1 MELRDQGM
9 TWNEDGR
16 IAGYDSFRRLEPLSE
31 GQATNPPRLGRW
43 QQVLAN
49 ALDENVAVG
58 VRATVTDNLGRAPTR
73 AELTAARRAAHSLAV
88 LGRARV
94 LHVPG
99 ATWTPN
105 TGSQLSGAGEAEC
118 DHERHSAS
126 RLAVSWRSRSW
137 QQESSGHVLDHGIEF
152 THRCSGR
159 IDEMGRHD
167 LYSA

>member
-1 MELRDQGM
+1 MRMAEQLDM
-9 TWNEDGR
+9 TVSGVWSR
-16 IAGYDSFRRLEPLSE
+16 YRR
-31 GQATNPPRLGRW
+31 ARPPTHHAWAVW

>member
-1 MELRDQGM
+1 MRMAEQLDM
-9 TWNEDGR
+9 TVSGVWSR
-16 IAGYDSFRRLEPLSE
+16 YRR
-31 GQATNPPRLGRW
+31 ARPPTHHAWAVW

-88 LGRARV
+88 LGRARL

-126 RLAVSWRSRSW
+126 RLAVSWRLSILAAR
-137 QQESSGHVLDHGIEF
+137 ELRARPGPRD
-152 THRCSGR
+152 
-159 IDEMGRHD
+159 
-167 LYSA
+167 